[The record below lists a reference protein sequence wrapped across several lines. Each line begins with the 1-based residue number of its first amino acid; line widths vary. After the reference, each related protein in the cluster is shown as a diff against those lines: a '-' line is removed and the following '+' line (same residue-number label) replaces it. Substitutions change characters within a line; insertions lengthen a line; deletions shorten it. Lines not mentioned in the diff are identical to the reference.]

1 MPRSLTRS
9 TLLDIA
15 VRSALVAGSLAAAV
29 PVMAAQDGA
38 LDEVVVTARKRTETL
53 QDIPLAVSAIDGAT
67 LQAQGIANITDTYSR
82 VPNLYFTASGGASP
96 TSDYQYL
103 TIRGVGFNGGLEPAV
118 GVFIDGMYQPQIG
131 FDTSFLDAERIEVLR
146 GPQGTLFGRN
156 TQGGAVN
163 IVTRKPGNEFGG
175 RVELEGGRFGTY
187 RGLVSLSG
195 PVTDSLSAGLSLQ
208 YGSTDGYVRNTT
220 LNRDYFTEQL
230 VARGSLVWSPSE
242 RLTGT
247 LTVDASRRDMKELGL
262 GVPLLCKCY
271 NAIADQLG
279 PDDYKDSNGIQLN
292 VDWKLGDSVTLTS
305 ITGRRDVKSQM
316 QWDWDAKP
324 SNLTPVALNAV
335 TQTNAPPIVP
345 IQVATQPVSAS
356 GIYQFQPLEQEF
368 TSQELRLNGA
378 GPRFD
383 WLVGA
388 YWFQQEML
396 QPRTVDHGLAGAGVL
411 PPLYIRERFTEKRDG
426 WAVFGQVSFRPA
438 EDWEITLGTRYSDE
452 TADTDGQRVINI
464 ANVAIRAFLKTN
476 NFSADN
482 VSSMASVSYAINP
495 DVNVYATWSQG
506 WKAGGINRY
515 PSRAGQD
522 LPYADEESTNYD
534 LGLKATWLDG
544 RLTTNLALF
553 HIDIEQQQTLNV
565 VPDPNGLTPITVI
578 ANAGKST
585 SRGVELEISARPS
598 DNVRLGLSYG
608 LTDTRFDQFIQF
620 GIDRSGDPFWSVPKN
635 TASATV
641 DWSVPLA
648 SGRSIDLGLSWQYVD
663 DYNIPDG
670 STTSTSPA
678 LENVNESYS
687 RLNLRA
693 GIELDG
699 GWEVSA
705 YVRNLL
711 DSFDH
716 TLIGREAFAPQ
727 PFTSST
733 LYVVPLE
740 PRNYGLQIRKRF

>member
-1 MPRSLTRS
+1 MPRLTRS
-9 TLLDIA
+9 TIIDIA
-15 VRSALVAGSLAAAV
+15 VRFALVGGALAAAL
-29 PVMAAQDGA
+29 PVLAAEDGA
-38 LDEVVVTARKRTETL
+38 LAEVVVTARKRTETL
-53 QDIPLAVSAIDGAT
+53 QEVPLAVSAIDGAT
-67 LQAQGIANITDTYSR
+67 LEAQGIANITDTYSR
-82 VPNLYFTASGGASP
+82 VPNLYFTAAGGASP

-131 FDTSFLDAERIEVLR
+131 FDTSFIDAERVEVLR

-163 IVTRKPGNEFGG
+163 IVTRKPGNEFEG

-195 PVTDSLSAGLSLQ
+195 PLADSLSAGLTLQ
-208 YGSTDGYVRNTT
+208 YGSTDGYARNIT
-220 LNRDYFTEQL
+220 LNRDYFSKQL
-230 VARGSLVWSPSE
+230 VARGTVVWSPSE
-242 RLTGT
+242 RLKAT
-247 LTVDASRRDMKELGL
+247 LTLDASRRDMKELGL
-262 GVPLLCKCY
+262 GVPLSCNCY
-271 NAIADQLG
+271 NAVADQIG
-279 PDDYKDSNGIQLN
+279 PNDYKDGNGIQLN
-292 VDWKLGDSVTLTS
+292 VDWQLGESVTLTS

-316 QWDWDAKP
+316 QWDWDGRVT
-324 SNLTPVALNAV
+324 NLTPVPLNAV

-356 GIYQFQPLEQEF
+356 GVFQLQNLEQEF
-368 TSQELRLNGA
+368 TSQELRLSGV
-378 GPRFD
+378 GEKFD

-388 YWFQQEML
+388 YWFQQDML
-396 QPRTVDHGLAGAGVL
+396 QPRAVDIGLAGAGLV

-426 WAVFGQVSFRPA
+426 WAAFGQVTFRPA
-438 EDWEITLGTRYSDE
+438 DKWEITLGTRYSDE

-476 NFSADN
+476 NFNADN
-482 VSSMASVSYAINP
+482 VSSMASVSYAVTP
-495 DVNVYATWSQG
+495 DVNVYATWAQG

-522 LPYADEESTNYD
+522 LPYADEKSTNYD

-544 RLTTNLALF
+544 RVTTNLALF
-553 HIDIEQQQTLNV
+553 HIDIEEQQTLNV
-565 VPDPNGLTPITVI
+565 VPDPNGLTPITVV

-598 DNVRLGLSYG
+598 DNLRLGLSYG
-608 LTDTRFDQFIQF
+608 LTDTRFDRFIQF
-620 GIDRSGDPFWSVPKN
+620 GVDRAGDPFWSIPKN
-635 TASATV
+635 TASATL
-641 DWSVPLA
+641 DWSLPLA

-663 DYNIPDG
+663 DYTIPDG
-670 STTSTSPA
+670 SSLSPSPDF
-678 LENVNESYS
+678 ENVNESYS
-687 RLNLRA
+687 RVNLRA
-693 GIELDG
+693 GMEFES

-705 YVRNLL
+705 YVRNVF
-711 DSFDH
+711 DSFDY
-716 TLIGREAFAPQ
+716 TLIGRDFVAPV
-727 PFTSST
+727 PFTNNT

-740 PRNYGLQIRKRF
+740 PRNVGLQVRKRF

>member
-1 MPRSLTRS
+1 M
-9 TLLDIA
+9 
-15 VRSALVAGSLAAAV
+15 RSALVAGSLAAAV

-131 FDTSFLDAERIEVLR
+131 FDTSFLDAERVEVLR

-163 IVTRKPGNEFGG
+163 IVTRKPGSEFGG

-426 WAVFGQVSFRPA
+426 WAAFGQVSFRPA
-438 EDWEITLGTRYSDE
+438 EDWEITVGTRYSDE

-482 VSSMASVSYAINP
+482 VSSTASVSYAINP

-522 LPYADEESTNYD
+522 VPYADEKSTNYD
-534 LGLKATWLDG
+534 VGLKATWLDG

-578 ANAGKST
+578 ANAGK
-585 SRGVELEISARPS
+585 
-598 DNVRLGLSYG
+598 
-608 LTDTRFDQFIQF
+608 
-620 GIDRSGDPFWSVPKN
+620 
-635 TASATV
+635 
-641 DWSVPLA
+641 
-648 SGRSIDLGLSWQYVD
+648 
-663 DYNIPDG
+663 
-670 STTSTSPA
+670 
-678 LENVNESYS
+678 
-687 RLNLRA
+687 
-693 GIELDG
+693 
-699 GWEVSA
+699 
-705 YVRNLL
+705 
-711 DSFDH
+711 
-716 TLIGREAFAPQ
+716 
-727 PFTSST
+727 
-733 LYVVPLE
+733 
-740 PRNYGLQIRKRF
+740 

>member
-1 MPRSLTRS
+1 MPRSITRS
-9 TLLDIA
+9 STIDA
-15 VRSALVAGSLAAAV
+15 VVRSALVGGALTAAM
-29 PVMAAQDGA
+29 PVVAAEDGA
-38 LDEVVVTARKRTETL
+38 LAEVVVTARKRTETL
-53 QDIPLAVSAIDGAT
+53 QDVPLAVSAIDAAT
-67 LQAQGIANITDTYSR
+67 LQVQGIANITDTYAR
-82 VPNLYFTASGGASP
+82 VPNLYFTAAGGASP

-131 FDTSFLDAERIEVLR
+131 FDTSFLDADRIEVLR

-163 IVTRKPGNEFGG
+163 IVTRKPGKDFEG

-187 RGLVSLSG
+187 RGLLSLSG
-195 PVTDSLSAGLSLQ
+195 PLADSLSAGLSLQ
-208 YGSTDGYVRNTT
+208 YGSTDGYARNIT
-220 LNRDYFTEQL
+220 LNRDYFSKQL
-230 VARGSLVWSPSE
+230 VARGTIVWSPSD

-247 LTVDASRRDMKELGL
+247 LTLDASRRDMKELGL
-262 GVPLLCKCY
+262 GVPLLCNCY
-271 NAIADQLG
+271 DAIADQLG
-279 PDDYKDSNGIQLN
+279 PDDYKDGNGIQLN
-292 VDWKLGDSVTLTS
+292 VDWKLGESVTLTS
-305 ITGRRDVKSQM
+305 ITGRRDVKSRI

-324 SNLTPVALNAV
+324 SNLTAVPLNAV

-356 GIYQFQPLEQEF
+356 GIYQLQELEQEF
-368 TSQELRLNGA
+368 TSQELRLSGL
-378 GPRFD
+378 GEKFD

-388 YWFQQEML
+388 YWFQQDML

-426 WAVFGQVSFRPA
+426 WAAFGQVSFRPA
-438 EDWEITLGTRYSDE
+438 DKWEITLGTRYSDE

-464 ANVAIRAFLKTN
+464 GNAAIRAFLKTN
-476 NFSADN
+476 EFNADN
-482 VSSMASVSYAINP
+482 VSSMASVSYAISP
-495 DVNVYATWSQG
+495 DINVYATWAQG

-522 LPYADEESTNYD
+522 LPYADEKSTNYD
-534 LGLKATWLDG
+534 LGLKATWLNG
-544 RLTTNLALF
+544 RLTTNVALF
-553 HIDIEQQQTLNV
+553 HIDIEEQQTLNV

-585 SRGVELEISARPS
+585 SRGVELELAARPT
-598 DNVRLGLSYG
+598 DNVRFGLSYG
-608 LTDTRFDQFIQF
+608 LTDTRFDRFIQF
-620 GIDRSGDPFWSVPKN
+620 GINRAGDPFWSIPEN
-635 TASATV
+635 TASATL

-663 DYNIPDG
+663 EYPVPDG
-670 STTSTSPA
+670 ATTSPSPA
-678 LENVNESYS
+678 LQNVNESYS

-705 YVRNLL
+705 YVRNVF
-711 DSFDH
+711 DSFDYSI
-716 TLIGREAFAPQ
+716 IGREAFAPL
-727 PFTSST
+727 PFTSRT

-740 PRNYGLQIRKRF
+740 PRNYGMVVRKRF